1 MGAELA
7 VGDLAPD
14 FDVRDTQGRRQCLAD
29 LVRTNE
35 VILAF
40 FPMAFTPGCTKELRG
55 YRAQAAEA
63 LARGAHV
70 IAISG
75 DGEGRQERFR
85 QSLGAEYA
93 FVADPRAE
101 LIRAYG
107 AKLPLVNYARRM
119 TFVIGRDKRIKLIE
133 KGSAAVDPTRAL
145 HTCSMD

>member
-1 MGAELA
+1 MADLA
-7 VGDLAPD
+7 VGDVAPD

-40 FPMAFTPGCTKELRG
+40 FPMAFTPGCTRELTS
-55 YRAQAAEA
+55 YREHAADA
-63 LARGAHV
+63 IARGAHV

-85 QSLGAEYA
+85 KALGADYS

-101 LIRAYG
+101 VIKAYG
-107 AKLPLVNYARRM
+107 AKLPLVNYAKRM
-119 TFVIGRDKRIKLIE
+119 TFVIGRDKRIKMIE
-133 KGSAAVDPTRAL
+133 KGPDAKDPTRAL
-145 HTCSMD
+145 ATCSMGS